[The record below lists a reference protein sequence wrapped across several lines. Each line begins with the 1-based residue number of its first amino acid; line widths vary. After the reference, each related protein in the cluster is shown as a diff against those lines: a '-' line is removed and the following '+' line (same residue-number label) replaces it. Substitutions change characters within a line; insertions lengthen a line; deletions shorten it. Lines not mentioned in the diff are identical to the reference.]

1 MSVQYEEKEKTML
14 KVITDLNEIPKKFTR
29 AVTFIIRLNSF
40 PLLQRESYDNQF
52 VYFMEWNK
60 QTLRNV
66 LVKHLIEQQQHHL
79 INCVNIADHYSVSY
93 DEDKGIYYLDLVLIS
108 PRPFSM
114 IWFKQL
120 GSIVGRY
127 STAFK

>member
-14 KVITDLNEIPKKFTR
+14 KVITDLNEVPKKFTR

-79 INCVNIADHYSVSY
+79 INCVNIAEQYSVSY
-93 DEDKGIYYLDLVLIS
+93 DEDKNTEDHLDHS
-108 PRPFSM
+108 HHS
-114 IWFKQL
+114 
-120 GSIVGRY
+120 
-127 STAFK
+127 